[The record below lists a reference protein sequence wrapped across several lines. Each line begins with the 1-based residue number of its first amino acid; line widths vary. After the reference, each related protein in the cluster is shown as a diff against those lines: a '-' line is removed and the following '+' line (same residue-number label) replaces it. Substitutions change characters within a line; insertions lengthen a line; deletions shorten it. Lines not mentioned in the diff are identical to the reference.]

1 MRTAAAVLAALAC
14 AAPAHA
20 ARSTVSFSG
29 LTGVLQT
36 PAKASGKRPAVVLL
50 HGCSGMFSDS
60 GALQSH
66 IDRWLRTLARKGF
79 VALAVD
85 SFTPRGVKEVCDRDP
100 EETGVSEVTD
110 RARDAF
116 AALTW
121 LRARPGVRKT
131 HIGALGWSNGGST
144 VLSALGRNGPVAPPP
159 GGGFRAGVAFYPGCG
174 LRGEFPSYAPRV
186 RLALFTASL
195 DPLAPDC
202 AARRGPKLLTVRQ
215 FAGAQHS
222 FDNASIGTTAADRRA
237 RRVADRLALRLLRK
251 RLR

>member
-1 MRTAAAVLAALAC
+1 VRALLAALAVL
-14 AAPAHA
+14 AVASPAQA

-29 LTGVLQT
+29 LSGVLQT
-36 PAKASGKRPAVVLL
+36 PKTTGKHSAVVLL

-60 GALQSH
+60 GALQGH
-66 IDRWLRTLARKGF
+66 IDRWLRTLARRGH

-85 SFTPRGVKEVCDRDP
+85 SFTPRGVEEVCDRDP

-110 RARDAF
+110 RVRDAF
-116 AALTW
+116 TALGW
-121 LRARPGVRKT
+121 LRTRPDVRRT
-131 HIGALGWSNGGST
+131 RVAALGWSNGGST
-144 VLSALGRNGPVAPPP
+144 VLSALGKHGPVAPPR

-174 LRGEFPSYAPRV
+174 LRGAFPAYAPRV

-202 AARRGPKLLTVRQ
+202 AARRGPRLLSVRE

-222 FDNASIGTTAADRRA
+222 FDNATIGTTTADRRA
-237 RRVADRLALRLLRK
+237 RRTADRLALRLLRK
-251 RLR
+251 KLR